1 MTMRNRFFT
10 AMALL
15 EICLVGTTWAGT
27 VPTGFLPELN
37 VSIGQHSGRSTYF
50 AQNDPKKPSDN
61 VSTDDASKTHKNTNK
76 PKTLTPKKDA
86 REKTKPMK
94 PFVPSE
100 TIPVDQGVDFPYDI

>member
-1 MTMRNRFFT
+1 MTMAKRFLIII
-10 AMALL
+10 ALL
-15 EICLVGTTWAGT
+15 GTCLSGAIWAGT
-27 VPTGFLPELN
+27 APTGFLYESNLFL
-37 VSIGQHSGRSTYF
+37 GQQSGPTYF
-50 AQNDPKKPSDN
+50 AQNDPKKPSDD
-61 VSTDDASKTHKNTNK
+61 VFIDDSSKTPKDTNK

>member
-1 MTMRNRFFT
+1 MTMANRFFI

-15 EICLVGTTWAGT
+15 GIFLLGATRAGS
-27 VPTGFLPELN
+27 VPTGFLNEIN
-37 VSIGQHSGRSTYF
+37 VPLGQHSESTYF

-61 VSTDDASKTHKNTNK
+61 LSSDDASKAHKNK
-76 PKTLTPKKDA
+76 DKSKTLTQDKNAPK
-86 REKTKPMK
+86 KTKPMK